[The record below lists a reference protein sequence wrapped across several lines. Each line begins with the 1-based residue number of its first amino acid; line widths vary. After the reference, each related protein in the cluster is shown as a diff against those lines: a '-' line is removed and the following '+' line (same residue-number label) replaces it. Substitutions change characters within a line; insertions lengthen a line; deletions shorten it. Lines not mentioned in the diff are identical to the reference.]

1 MSLDEALVNFVLLL
15 IMTASFSPAILVQI
29 RLADGISALITSVLV
44 NDITA
49 ELIAVG
55 TYAYETSDGYD
66 LLTEWTSR
74 LFTLEKKKEK
84 KKHSTH
90 CHNFVAEMRWG
101 SSCNSLAF
109 SKNIEET
116 KHLWTDKNRTTKL
129 IHNNN
134 NKQMNRKKHMA

>member
-66 LLTEWTSR
+66 LLTE
-74 LFTLEKKKEK
+74 
-84 KKHSTH
+84 
-90 CHNFVAEMRWG
+90 
-101 SSCNSLAF
+101 
-109 SKNIEET
+109 
-116 KHLWTDKNRTTKL
+116 
-129 IHNNN
+129 
-134 NKQMNRKKHMA
+134 